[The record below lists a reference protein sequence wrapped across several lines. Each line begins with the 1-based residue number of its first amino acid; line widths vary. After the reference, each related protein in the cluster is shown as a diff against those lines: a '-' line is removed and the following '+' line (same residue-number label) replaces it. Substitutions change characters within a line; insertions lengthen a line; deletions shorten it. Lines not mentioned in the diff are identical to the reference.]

1 MLFNK
6 DIQPCCAY
14 CLEGSSVND
23 DMVVCKRHGVVA
35 KNFKC
40 RHYEYNPFNRTPPS
54 DDDIELNFNKSDFSI
69 DPEER

>member
-14 CLEGSSVND
+14 CLKGSSIND
-23 DMVVCKRHGVVA
+23 DMVVCKRHGVVL

-40 RHYEYNPFNRTPPS
+40 RHYEYNPFSRTPPS
-54 DDDIELNFNKSDFSI
+54 DDDITLDFSHSDFSI
-69 DPEER
+69 DPEDR